1 MIPSRYYRIL
11 NLSVGA
17 SEREIKRAYRNLA
30 KLYHPDINPS
40 EVAHQKFLQ
49 ITEAYEILTGQ
60 RSIPRQRARPTQTKP
75 SRQSTAKTTD
85 EERVER
91 MRRTKEFKER
101 KAKAEYFAQQKVF
114 DKLNTGK
121 HRIVFQTIR
130 IMTLIAVAILI
141 IDAILPTKI
150 SKHKA
155 DYVYESGPSNVYKN
169 KKISTVIYD
178 NGRKIDVVGPFFIEN
193 TENNIFVLE
202 RSRLMNEPLNL
213 HILTNNAHLKYL
225 NSYRLRYCIYNL
237 VPLLVVILLI
247 PLITFLGSNKKF
259 LLINFYYSALVLAS
273 VFLFIFLFQDLRIL
287 RIIQFFR

>member
-11 NLSVGA
+11 GLNIGA

-30 KLYHPDINPS
+30 KLYHPDMNPS
-40 EVAHQKFLQ
+40 EAAHQKFLQ

-60 RSIPRQRARPTQTKP
+60 RSIPRQRARPAQTTPTQT
-75 SRQSTAKTTD
+75 SASKTSD
-85 EERVER
+85 EELKER
-91 MRRTKEFKER
+91 IRRTKEFKER
-101 KAKAEYFAQQKVF
+101 KAKADYFAQQKLF

-155 DYVYESGPSNVYKN
+155 DYAYELESSSIYPNQ
-169 KKISTVIYD
+169 KITTVIYD

-193 TENNIFVLE
+193 TEDHIFVLE
-202 RSRLMNEPLNL
+202 RSRLMNEPLRM
-213 HILTNNAHLKYL
+213 HINANNDYL
-225 NSYRLRYCIYNL
+225 NSYTLRYCIYNL
-237 VPLLVVILLI
+237 LPLLVLLLLI
-247 PLITFLGSNKKF
+247 PLITFLGTNKKL
-259 LLINFYYSALVLAS
+259 LLINLYYSSLVLAS
-273 VFLFIFLFQDLRIL
+273 IFLVIFLFQDFRIL